1 MFKKISIV
9 FVFCFGIIIG
19 FLICYMHYKDKIMPI
34 PKQSMIDKSIT
45 KFYPEYDLLEYISDI
60 TDGTETLD
68 TIGKAFDIEYMQET
82 EDKDKCY
89 IVLKSLEGGYFF
101 IFFEKKGDKYF
112 STTRAYFKD
121 YVPLANEY
129 VNKLTRI
136 DHKYSNNDFSGY
148 EDVVNLYWYIPYD
161 QYGKF
166 MDRMHVITRDFV
178 VVQIFFKFDTMTE
191 KRGVECVQTDC
202 TAVDFV
208 LPEDKEF
215 ILNKFSEKKEN
226 TPKHEMSYM
235 YERFAV
241 DNNLEFSEEYRTN
254 ILGNCP

>member
-9 FVFCFGIIIG
+9 LVFYFGMIAG
-19 FLICYMHYKDKIMPI
+19 FATCYMHYKDKIIQI
-34 PKQSMIDKSIT
+34 PKQSTIDESIT

-112 STTRAYFKD
+112 STTSSYFKD

-129 VNKLTRI
+129 VNNLTRI

-166 MDRMHVITRDFV
+166 MGSSPIKDRGTNTEIISITNNISPQPLPIKILF
-178 VVQIFFKFDTMTE
+178 MLMAA
-191 KRGVECVQTDC
+191 
-202 TAVDFV
+202 AV
-208 LPEDKEF
+208 
-215 ILNKFSEKKEN
+215 LNGS
-226 TPKHEMSYM
+226 
-235 YERFAV
+235 
-241 DNNLEFSEEYRTN
+241 
-254 ILGNCP
+254 G